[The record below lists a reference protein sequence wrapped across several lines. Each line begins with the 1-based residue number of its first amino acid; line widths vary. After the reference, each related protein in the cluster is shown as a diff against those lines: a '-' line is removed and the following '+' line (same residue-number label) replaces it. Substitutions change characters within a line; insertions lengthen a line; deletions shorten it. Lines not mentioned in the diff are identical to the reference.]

1 MADGTGGAGAL
12 GCGGGNGEPEVSDS
26 LKAFGEVVKAFRK
39 RAGLTQEQFAPR
51 VQYSVPT
58 VASIEQGR
66 RFPPPDFVKRAEE
79 VLDAFGALRG
89 AARHLSRQPGLASW
103 FRQWARLE
111 EEAITLWTYECRVI
125 PGLLQTEAYARAMTT
140 SVPPVKDEEQVD
152 RQVAARLERQELFR
166 RKPPIAFSFIV
177 EQALIERGTGGVE
190 VTRELLSHLLD
201 RATQFNIEL
210 QIMPL
215 RQPDHAG
222 FDGPMRLAETVDNR
236 WLGYSEGQRGGML
249 VFDRKEVSIMLQRY
263 ARMRSQALTPEDSR
277 SLLMRMQ
284 GAL

>member
-1 MADGTGGAGAL
+1 MADGTGGTGAL
-12 GCGGGNGEPEVSDS
+12 AGGGEPEVSDS
-26 LKAFGEVVKAFRK
+26 LRTFGEVVKGFRK
-39 RAGLTQEQFAPR
+39 RAGLTQEEFALR

-66 RFPPPDFVKRAEE
+66 RFPPAAFVDRAEE
-79 VLDAFGALRG
+79 VLDAFGILRA
-89 AARHLSRQPGLASW
+89 AARRLSRQPGLASW

-111 EEAITLWTYECRVI
+111 AEAITLWTYECRVI
-125 PGLLQTEAYARAMTT
+125 PGLLQTEAYARSVTE

-152 RQVAARLERQELFR
+152 RQVASRLERQELFR
-166 RKPPIAFSFIV
+166 RRPPIAFSFIV

-190 VTRELLSHLLD
+190 ATRDLIDHLLE
-201 RATQFNIEL
+201 RAAEFNIEL

-222 FDGPMRLAETVDNR
+222 FDGPMQLLETADNK
-236 WLGYSEGQRGGML
+236 WLGYAEGQRGGML
-249 VFDRKEVSIMLQRY
+249 VSDSKEVSIMLQRY

-277 SLLMRMQ
+277 SLLKRLR

>member
-12 GCGGGNGEPEVSDS
+12 GCGGGGEPEVSDS
-26 LKAFGEVVKAFRK
+26 LRTFGEVVKAFRK
-39 RAGLTQEQFAPR
+39 RAGLTQEEFAPKVR
-51 VQYSVPT
+51 YSMPT

-66 RFPPPDFVKRAEE
+66 RFPPPDFVERAEE

-166 RKPPIAFSFIV
+166 RKPPIAFTFIV

-190 VTRELLSHLLD
+190 VTRELISHLLEQ
-201 RATQFNIEL
+201 ATQFNIEL

-222 FDGPMRLAETVDNR
+222 FDGPMRLLEALDNR

-249 VFDRKEVSIMLQRY
+249 VSDRKEVSIMLQRY

-277 SLLMRMQ
+277 SLLKRMQ

>member
-1 MADGTGGAGAL
+1 L
-12 GCGGGNGEPEVSDS
+12 PVSATIRTAPS
-26 LKAFGEVVKAFRK
+26 RNSASNFRLLP
-39 RAGLTQEQFAPR
+39 AMTLNFPCSQGLYAMR
-51 VQYSVPT
+51 
-58 VASIEQGR
+58 GR
-66 RFPPPDFVKRAEE
+66 
-79 VLDAFGALRG
+79 
-89 AARHLSRQPGLASW
+89 S
-103 FRQWARLE
+103 
-111 EEAITLWTYECRVI
+111 
-125 PGLLQTEAYARAMTT
+125 EAYARAMTT

-166 RKPPIAFSFIV
+166 RKPPIAFTFIV

-190 VTRELLSHLLD
+190 VTRELISHLLEQ
-201 RATQFNIEL
+201 ATQFNIEL

-222 FDGPMRLAETVDNR
+222 FDGPMRLLEALDNR

-249 VFDRKEVSIMLQRY
+249 VSDRKEVSIMLQRY

-277 SLLMRMQ
+277 SLLKRMQ